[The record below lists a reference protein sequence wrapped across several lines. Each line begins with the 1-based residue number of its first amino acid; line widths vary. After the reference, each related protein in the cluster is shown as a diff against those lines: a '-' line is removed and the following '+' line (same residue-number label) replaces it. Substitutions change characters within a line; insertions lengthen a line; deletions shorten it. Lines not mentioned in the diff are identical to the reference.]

1 MFEIS
6 GVGSCALCMFWYLSL
21 SSDNGEGGC
30 ETWKCCTSIFGKT
43 VPTFFSVFTGPR
55 CPWDLVCGSS
65 LNQAV
70 CDWERF
76 LRLNWYHYVTLV
88 DEDINSIL
96 ADQINRA
103 ISGNLEM
110 QVAPPDDQIWIWCK
124 WHHLEAS
131 FCMLC
136 KWLLLVAKFQDFNQI
151 SGFQPNFF

>member
-30 ETWKCCTSIFGKT
+30 ETWKCCTSIVGKNSPHLFQRFYRT
-43 VPTFFSVFTGPR
+43 QVSLGSGL
-55 CPWDLVCGSS
+55 WSS

-88 DEDINSIL
+88 DEDINSIQL
-96 ADQINRA
+96 MIPGSLQGWAGIPVSRD
-103 ISGNLEM
+103 SWEYK
-110 QVAPPDDQIWIWCK
+110 P
-124 WHHLEAS
+124 
-131 FCMLC
+131 
-136 KWLLLVAKFQDFNQI
+136 QI
-151 SGFQPNFF
+151 SLSFPWHFVISFPVPGKKEFFAGN